1 MVAQGQVGRRAD
13 RSGDKKKIVEQEKEL
28 AQDNDDNVP
37 QSGEFDSL
45 NFK

>member
-13 RSGDKKKIVEQEKEL
+13 RSGDKKKIIEQEKEL
-28 AQDNDDNVP
+28 AQDNDDNVLG
-37 QSGEFDSL
+37 SGECHSL